1 VANTASSLTHTS
13 TTYSVRSVKDIAFL
27 RLVTGGILI
36 GVAILGVLGGDWD
49 IQWQCGYWT

>member
-1 VANTASSLTHTS
+1 MANTASSLTHTS